1 MKRAGAGAY
10 VEVRRKISESGPNC
24 VLRHVTQT
32 SRAVVALWDRALKPA
47 GLTGNQF
54 HVLSYLVSAGDSNI
68 KGLAAWL
75 GMDATTVTRAI
86 QPLIREELIITKT
99 GKDARHRIV
108 SISAKGRRIFTKAL
122 PLWEKVQ
129 VNVVNH
135 FGTHDWNEMIA
146 DLEKMRRSL
155 QEVNGKH

>member
-1 MKRAGAGAY
+1 MKKAGAGAY
-10 VEVRRKISESGPNC
+10 VEVRRKIAEKGPNC
-24 VLRHVTQT
+24 ILRHVTQT
-32 SRAVVALWDRALKPA
+32 SRAVVAVWDRALKPS

-54 HVLSYLVSAGDSNI
+54 HVLSYLVAVGDSNI

-86 QPLIREELIITKT
+86 QPLIREELIHTKT

-108 SISAKGRRIFTKAL
+108 SITGKGRRVFAKAL

-135 FGTHDWNEMIA
+135 FGTHDWNAMIEN
-146 DLEKMRRSL
+146 LERMRKSL
-155 QEVNGKH
+155 NEVNGK